1 MLSTLTNE
9 HYLVFLGFC
18 PVWVFKAPF
27 LDPDT
32 TAAEVE
38 AIPDTVVAAI
48 AAIPEPELITFLL
61 EVFAPTELFPLLS

>member
-1 MLSTLTNE
+1 M
-9 HYLVFLGFC
+9 
-18 PVWVFKAPF
+18 FKAPF

-48 AAIPEPELITFLL
+48 AAIPEPELTTFLL